1 MRNVLLLSLL
11 LFSFSTSADDDTNRR
26 LLSTNGHGQVEA
38 SADTAIVDLS
48 VRATRKSGEDAKRD
62 VDDRLNQFLD
72 QLKAM
77 KIDQKDVV
85 ASSLRV
91 YPRYEHSDG
100 NRQFSGYEAVR
111 TLSVTLHKLE
121 QLTHVI
127 DQALAQRLEGI
138 DNIRYENSNADEY
151 QLKANQLAIADSKL
165 KASALAK
172 AYGAELGPIVR
183 IDYHSDTPIF
193 SPKMQDAGIESAQ
206 LLRSSASRP
215 GTYLPDQLIYQDNIQ
230 VVFDLIVNP

>member
-1 MRNVLLLSLL
+1 MRNIL
-11 LFSFSTSADDDTNRR
+11 LFFLLTFSLAALADDDTNRR
-26 LLSTNGHGQVEA
+26 LLSTNGHGEVKA
-38 SADTAIVDLS
+38 SADTAIIDLS
-48 VRATRKSGEDAKRD
+48 VRATRKSGEEAKRD
-62 VDDRLNQFLD
+62 VDDRLNRFLD
-72 QLKAM
+72 QLKEM

-91 YPRYEHSDG
+91 YPRYEHTDG
-100 NRQFSGYEAVR
+100 SRHFSGYEAVR

-138 DNIRYENSNADEY
+138 DNLRYENSKADEH
-151 QLKANQLAIADSKL
+151 QLNAHQLAIADSKL

-172 AYGAELGPIVR
+172 AYGAELGQIVR
-183 IDYHSDTPIF
+183 IDYHSNTPIY
-193 SPKMQDAGIESAQ
+193 SPKTQDAGIESAQ

-215 GTYLPDQLIYQDNIQ
+215 GTYLPDQLVYQDNIQ
-230 VVFDLIVNP
+230 VVFDLIINP

>member
-1 MRNVLLLSLL
+1 MRHLLLLSLL
-11 LFSFSTSADDDTNRR
+11 LCSFTAAADDDSNRR
-26 LLSTNGHGQVEA
+26 LLSTNGYGEVQA
-38 SADTAIVDLS
+38 SADTAIIDLRVS
-48 VRATRKSGEDAKRD
+48 AIRKSGQEAKRD
-62 VDDRLNQFLD
+62 VDDRLNSFLD
-72 QLKAM
+72 QLKKM
-77 KIDQKDVV
+77 DIDQEDVV

-100 NRQFSGYEAVR
+100 SRHFSGYEAVR

-138 DNIRYENSNADEY
+138 ENLRYENSHADEH
-151 QLKANQLAIADSKL
+151 QLQAHKLAIADSKA

-183 IDYHSDTPIF
+183 IDYHNNTPIF

-206 LLRSSASRP
+206 LLRSSVSRP
-215 GTYLPDQLIYQDNIQ
+215 GTYLPDQLTYQDNIQ
-230 VVFDLIVNP
+230 VVFDLIISP

>member
-1 MRNVLLLSLL
+1 MRNVLLLIMLL
-11 LFSFSTSADDDTNRR
+11 CSFSAFADDDTNRR

-38 SADTAIVDLS
+38 SADTAIIDLS
-48 VRATRKSGEDAKRD
+48 VRAIRKSGEEAKRD
-62 VDDRLNQFLD
+62 VDDRLNLFLD
-72 QLKAM
+72 KLKEM

-100 NRQFSGYEAVR
+100 NRHFSGYEAVR
-111 TLSVTLHKLE
+111 TLSVTLHSLE
-121 QLTHVI
+121 QLTHVL

-138 DNIRYENSNADEY
+138 DNLRYENSNADEH
-151 QLKANQLAIADSKL
+151 QLKAHQLAIADSKL

-183 IDYHSDTPIF
+183 IDYHSNTPIF
-193 SPKMQDAGIESAQ
+193 SPKMQDVGMESAQ
-206 LLRSSASRP
+206 LLRSSTARP

-230 VVFDLIVNP
+230 VVFDLIINP